1 MYKEQSASEEKHHHV
16 VQKPSLSRLANHPAE
31 GVCQCRRQEY
41 DRQHFEKVGKRRGV
55 LIGVRSIR
63 VKKAASIRTEILDD
77 LQCGYWTLRYD
88 LLGTLDGSGN
98 RIVMEVHRNALPD
111 EQHRA

>member
-31 GVCQCRRQEY
+31 SVCQCRRQEH
-41 DRQHFEKVGKRRGV
+41 DRQHFEKVGKRRWV

-63 VKKAASIRTEILDD
+63 VKEAAAIRAEILDD
-77 LQCGYWTLRYD
+77 LQCGYRTLRYD
-88 LLGTLDGSGN
+88 LVGALDGGGD
-98 RIVMEVHRNALPD
+98 RIVAEVHGNALPD
-111 EQHRA
+111 KQQGA